1 MYKSIQ
7 LRGIIF
13 AGIAVILGAFGAHA
27 LKVLIPLDR
36 LQIFETGVRYQFYH
50 AIALIV
56 LSLALSN
63 AQNQAAAEI
72 TNKWI
77 HRAAMAMTIGI
88 ILFSGS
94 LYILALSNLLPFT
107 ISAFIGPITPIGG
120 LFFITGWTC
129 WAIAIFRG

>member
-63 AQNQAAAEI
+63 TQNQAAAEI
-72 TNKWI
+72 TNIWMQ
-77 HRAAMAMTIGI
+77 RAAMAMTIGI

-94 LYILALSNLLPFT
+94 LYILAISNLLPFT
-107 ISAFIGPITPIGG
+107 IGSFIGPITPIGG